1 MSLSAALDA
10 AVSSLGSINQAVN
23 VTSQNVANAT
33 NEDYNTQ
40 EAIFTDI
47 TNGGVRIGEVTR
59 RVNDGLRNELLS
71 EINTAAA
78 TNARNEAYELI
89 ETLTGTL
96 NGLTPLTD
104 LVDDFRNAWRAF
116 EAAPESDAARTDVVL
131 LGQSLTTEIERL
143 SRGLDTIENQ
153 IRTNLA
159 GTIDDLNA
167 NLAEINRLNSAI
179 IRERA
184 SFRPTADLESLRDA
198 QILDVAEIFDVTVL
212 NNSDGS
218 ISLFTT
224 TGLDLVD
231 VTSSNFTFN
240 EGSFTLT
247 KTGSS
252 SNNLLPLITDGRL
265 QAEINLLARDGAS
278 IQSTTNG
285 VGTIQKLRN
294 QLDELA
300 FSFVDI
306 SVAQATGNVFV
317 EETTD
322 ITTLAGVDTG
332 DVITIN
338 VGGGNQNVTVTANM
352 TAAQLVAAL
361 DALTNVDAR
370 IDANGQVQI
379 LSNAGDITITDTNGA
394 AAGLGIVSA
403 SPQTFAQGLA
413 ASFARAYQSEITT
426 GRVALTATTNLIAT
440 TGLTDPSTFTVT
452 AGGAGATTITI
463 GTGVGQAQTAGDLVA
478 AINNIEGVRAE
489 LNANGFLEISST
501 SGNLVV
507 TDATA
512 APLAALGFTTVAN
525 VATLDGTPSNG
536 EAARFFEAETGA
548 TPFDVSRVNFRVN
561 DTLIDN
567 SEQVKQLVGNRVVDA
582 LNGESRNLAGSGL
595 SIQNEDYTGLAAG
608 ILVEVSRQGEI
619 ATREFTRANTLRE
632 SLFQALRD
640 EVGVNVDEEL
650 ARLTVLQ
657 NSFAATARVL
667 SIVDDLFGTLETI
680 VQ

>member
-10 AVSSLGSINQAVN
+10 AVSSLGSINRAVN
-23 VTSQNVANAT
+23 VASQNVANAT
-33 NEDYNTQ
+33 NEDYNAQ

-47 TNGGVRIGEVTR
+47 TNGGVRIGEIVR
-59 RVNDGLRNELLS
+59 RVNDGLRDELLS
-71 EINTAAA
+71 EINTASA
-78 TNARNEAYELI
+78 NRARNDAYELI

-131 LGQSLTTEIERL
+131 LGQSLTTEIERI
-143 SRGLDTIENQ
+143 SRGLDTIESQ

-159 GTIDDLNA
+159 DTIDDLNG

-198 QILDVAEIFDVTVL
+198 EILEVAEIFDITVL

-218 ISLFTT
+218 VSLFST

-231 VTSSNFTFN
+231 VTPSTFTFN

-252 SNNLLPLITDGRL
+252 SNDLLPFVTDGRL
-265 QAEINLLARDGAS
+265 RAEINLLARDGAS
-278 IQSTTNG
+278 IQSTANG

-300 FSFVDI
+300 FSFVDV
-306 SVAQATGNVFV
+306 SAAQATGNVFV
-317 EETTD
+317 DETTD
-322 ITTLAGVDTG
+322 ITTFTGVDAG

-338 VGGGNQNVTVTANM
+338 VGGSDQTVTVTANM

-370 IDANGQVQI
+370 IDGSGQVQI

-394 AAGLGIVSA
+394 AAGLGIVSS
-403 SPQTFAQGLA
+403 SPQTFAQGIA

-426 GRVALTATTNLIAT
+426 GSVALTATTDLIAT

-463 GTGVGQAQTAGDLVA
+463 GTGAGQAQTAADLIA
-478 AINNIEGVRAE
+478 ALNDVEGIRAE
-489 LNANGFLEISST
+489 LNANGFLEISSV
-501 SGNLVV
+501 SGSLAV

-512 APLAALGFTTVAN
+512 TPLASLGFTTVAN
-525 VATLDGTPSNG
+525 VATLEGTPLNG
-536 EAARFFEAETGA
+536 EAARFFEAETGT
-548 TPFDVSRVNFRVN
+548 TPFDVSRVNLRVN

-567 SEQVKQLVGNRVVDA
+567 SEQVKQLIGNRVVDA
-582 LNGESRNLAGSGL
+582 LNGESRNITGSGV
-595 SIQNEDYTGLAAG
+595 SIQSEDYTGLAAG
-608 ILVEVSRQGEI
+608 ILVEISRQGEI
-619 ATREFTRANTLRE
+619 ATREFTRADTLRE